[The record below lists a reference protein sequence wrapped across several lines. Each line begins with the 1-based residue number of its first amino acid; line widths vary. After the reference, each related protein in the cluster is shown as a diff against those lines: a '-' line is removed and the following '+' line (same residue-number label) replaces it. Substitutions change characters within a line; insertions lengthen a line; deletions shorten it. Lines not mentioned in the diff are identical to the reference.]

1 MLRMM
6 RHQMLQSI
14 KLYNQLANHKLFN
27 KTINFDLKR
36 IKLVLKKLNH
46 PEKKLK
52 NVINFLGSSGKFTT
66 LHSIKSFI
74 EANNQTAT
82 AYISPSLKDI
92 KERFWMGE
100 RYLTH
105 QEIKQSIKLIE
116 KVRVPLTIFEVLTV
130 IYIMN
135 ASKQNVDYHLVEA
148 GALFAKDSTNVFY
161 FPLAQVVVN
170 INKQHLN
177 FLDKNKKTLDEVI
190 YQKVGFLSNFTRIY
204 VGKQETNVLKKI
216 KKNLIKNRS
225 EINYSNTWKLI
236 KKNKQYF
243 YQDNKNRIILNSKNI
258 HSKGILDNLCHA
270 IKIAL
275 DLKISKRIIKKTI
288 PKITLEGRFHYL
300 NKGKIK
306 NRLHKNEKILLDG
319 AHAETDAKNLSNYL
333 KSIKVPK
340 YGIWAMMKNKE
351 PDLFIKK
358 FKNIF
363 KKIITIPIENEK
375 GTMNTNKLY
384 QIALKNKLT
393 ADKANSFNEALKK
406 ISSKKKKLI
415 VCFGSLYNVGNIL
428 NKN

>member
-1 MLRMM
+1 MSP
-6 RHQMLQSI
+6 SI
-14 KLYNQLANHKLFN
+14 SLYKRLANHKLFN
-27 KTINFDLKR
+27 RTINFNLTR

-46 PEKKLK
+46 PEQKLK

-66 LHSIKSFI
+66 LHSVKSFI

-92 KERFWMGE
+92 KERFWMGK

-105 QEIKQSIKLIE
+105 QEIGQSIKLIE
-116 KVRVPLTIFEVLTV
+116 KVKVPLTIFEVLTV

-148 GALFAKDSTNVFY
+148 GALFAKDSTNVFD

-177 FLDKNKKTLDEVI
+177 FLDKNKKNLDEVI
-190 YQKVGFLSNFTRIY
+190 FQKVGFLSNFTNIY
-204 VGKQETNVLKKI
+204 VGKQKPNILKKI
-216 KKNLIKNRS
+216 KRNLIKNNS
-225 EINYSNTWKLI
+225 EINYSKTWKLV
-236 KKNKQYF
+236 KKNRQYF
-243 YQDNKNRIILNSKNI
+243 YQDNKNKIILNSKNI
-258 HSKGILDNLCHA
+258 HSKGLFENLCHS

-275 DLKISKRIIKKTI
+275 DLKINKKVIEKTI
-288 PKITLEGRFHYL
+288 PKITFEGRFQYL

-306 NRLHKNEKILLDG
+306 NKLYKNEKILLDG

-333 KSIKVPK
+333 KSIKIPI

-351 PDLFIKK
+351 PDLFIKQ
-358 FKNIF
+358 FKNLF

-393 ADKANSFNEALKK
+393 ADKAINFNEALKK
-406 ISSKKKKLI
+406 ISSKEEKLI
-415 VCFGSLYNVGNIL
+415 VCFGSLYNIGNIL